1 MIIKDYN
8 EAKKI
13 FLHYNGSYFHMQRE
27 GYLEQYMKFNISKKE
42 ERKWLK
48 EKVEKI
54 LSKISEMK
62 NINLKYDKYWDI
74 LYILT
79 KILEDNHLLDKTI
92 SMFEKDLKYLDIF
105 SINMILEMIR
115 DNKKIW
121 KHFKKKLKEIIQ
133 NNDISKNEIIS
144 KEHNKLNGTQFLT
157 EDEVITRYREIS
169 SKLQS

>member
-1 MIIKDYN
+1 
-8 EAKKI
+8 
-13 FLHYNGSYFHMQRE
+13 
-27 GYLEQYMKFNISKKE
+27 
-42 ERKWLK
+42 
-48 EKVEKI
+48 
-54 LSKISEMK
+54 MK

-79 KILEDNHLLDKTI
+79 KILEDNYLLDKTI

>member
-1 MIIKDYN
+1 MIVDN
-8 EAKKI
+8 CEQAKKI

-27 GYLEQYMKFNISKKE
+27 ECLEQYMKFNISKKE

-54 LSKISEMK
+54 LSKMSEIK
-62 NINLKYDKYWDI
+62 NINLKYDKYWNI

-79 KILEDNHLLDKTI
+79 KTLEDNHLLDKTI
-92 SMFEKDLKYLDIF
+92 SAFEKDLKYLDIF

-121 KHFKKKLKEIIQ
+121 KNFKKKLKEIIQ

-144 KEHNKLNGTQFLT
+144 KEHNKSNGTQFF
-157 EDEVITRYREIS
+157 EIMKGYRKILSEL
-169 SKLQS
+169 KLKS

>member
-1 MIIKDYN
+1 
-8 EAKKI
+8 
-13 FLHYNGSYFHMQRE
+13 MQRE

-42 ERKWLK
+42 EKKWLK

-54 LSKISEMK
+54 LSTISEVK

-79 KILEDNHLLDKTI
+79 KILEDNHLLDETI
-92 SMFEKDLKYLDIF
+92 STFEKDFKFLDIF

-121 KHFKKKLKEIIQ
+121 KNFKKKLKEVIQ

-157 EDEVITRYREIS
+157 EDEVIKKYREIL

>member
-1 MIIKDYN
+1 MIIKDYS

-42 ERKWLK
+42 EKKWLK

-54 LSKISEMK
+54 LSTISEVK

-79 KILEDNHLLDKTI
+79 KILEDNHLLDETI
-92 SMFEKDLKYLDIF
+92 STFEKDFKFLDIF

-121 KHFKKKLKEIIQ
+121 KNFKKKLKEVIQ

-157 EDEVITRYREIS
+157 EDEVIKRYREIL
-169 SKLQS
+169 SKL

>member
-1 MIIKDYN
+1 
-8 EAKKI
+8 
-13 FLHYNGSYFHMQRE
+13 
-27 GYLEQYMKFNISKKE
+27 
-42 ERKWLK
+42 
-48 EKVEKI
+48 V
-54 LSKISEMK
+54 K

-79 KILEDNHLLDKTI
+79 KILEDNHLLDETI
-92 SMFEKDLKYLDIF
+92 STFEKDFKFLDIF

-121 KHFKKKLKEIIQ
+121 KNFKKKLKEVIQ

-157 EDEVITRYREIS
+157 EDEVIKKYREIL